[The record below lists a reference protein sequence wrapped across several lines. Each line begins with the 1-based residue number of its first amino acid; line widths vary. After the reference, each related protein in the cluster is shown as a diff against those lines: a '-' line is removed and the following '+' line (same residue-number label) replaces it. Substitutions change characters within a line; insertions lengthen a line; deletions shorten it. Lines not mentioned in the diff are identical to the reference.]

1 MPYVFGNDG
10 WKVNTTHGDAASAG
24 YVQIKTLFEPVDGVL
39 TASMVTSDAMSQTR
53 QSYSNATITY
63 WNATGAFNTQGQKW
77 FAANPAAVQSGG
89 VQNRATPR
97 GALGFYGH
105 HVTEFEF
112 MYTGNG
118 KLEVIVQAVKDTAG
132 YDISVWV
139 ERGGKMRRL
148 SNRPKGEWTT
158 ISADGIRYRNIELSE
173 HYHGRIRVHVAN
185 AIFVGIGHE
194 ASTILKAA
202 PDRYVL
208 ITDGDSYMD
217 GQYAQNADGTTGFFS
232 SGLNDFLF
240 EKTGFVTARRAQGGT
255 GFFNNGEG
263 TATTDATSFLNTSR
277 IGSASRKAW
286 MASDFAAKPLIYMIN
301 GTWND
306 GASSG
311 GQAPMYARAKVV
323 YQEARATDPYCTI
336 VHVLCEPYWG
346 DGGGGFGAAGT
357 ATGPPTVGNVHHLNV
372 LGQIQ
377 AAAEVPNTFTIN
389 PFGPDNPW
397 WTGKGDSTTAATT
410 DATSQQARLTGAD
423 HIHGNYD
430 GYEHYAARI
439 TRELGDMRVYAARAR
454 RQV

>member
-10 WKVNTTHGDAASAG
+10 WKVNTTHGEAASAG
-24 YVQIKTLFEPVDGVL
+24 YVQIKTLFDPVDGVL
-39 TASMVTSDAMSQTR
+39 PTAMVTSDAISTTR
-53 QSYSNATITY
+53 QSYTNAALTF
-63 WNATGAFNTQGQKW
+63 WNAVGVFNTQGQKW
-77 FAANPAAVQSGG
+77 FAANPLSVQSGG

-97 GALGFYGH
+97 GAAGFYGH

-112 MYTGNG
+112 IYTGNG
-118 KLEVIVQAVKDTAG
+118 KFDIAVHAVQDTDG
-132 YDISVWV
+132 YDISVWI

-148 SNRPKGEWTT
+148 SSRPKGEWTR
-158 ISADGIRYRNIELSE
+158 INANGLRYRNIELSE

-194 ASTILKAA
+194 SSAILKPA
-202 PDRYVL
+202 PDRHLL
-208 ITDGDSYMD
+208 ITDGDSYAD

-240 EKTGFVTARRAQGGT
+240 EKTGFVPARRAQGGT
-255 GFFNNGEG
+255 GFFNNGQNTVTSD
-263 TATTDATSFLNTSR
+263 TASILNTTR
-277 IGSASRKAW
+277 IGSVGRRSW
-286 MASDFAAKPLIYMIN
+286 MASDFAAKPVIYLVN

-306 GASSG
+306 GERSG

-323 YQEARATDPYCTI
+323 YQDIRNIDPYCTI

-346 DGGGGFGAAGT
+346 DAAGGFGSAGQ
-357 ATGPPTVGNVHHLNV
+357 ATGPPTVGNAHHLNI

-377 AAAEVPNTFTIN
+377 AASEVTNTFTIN
-389 PFGPDNPW
+389 PFGPENPW
-397 WTGKGDSTTAATT
+397 WTGKGDSTTAAST
-410 DATSQQARLTGAD
+410 DSASQQARLTGAD

-430 GYEHYAARI
+430 GYEHYAGRI
-439 TRELGDMRVYAARAR
+439 VRELGDMRVYAARAK